1 MRKYIDIITEAGSRA
16 QIGGETG
23 VNGFPYKGGQFLP
36 STTAPPGTWRV
47 KIKGKSKLVHNK
59 TWLVAP
65 GKMAM
70 APTPFSRSIFAMIRE
85 YVNDEHGVLSIN
97 PNKETAVSYVYGDD
111 RDEFDKM
118 IEMYNRGLRWYE
130 VIPPDVEIIAKS

>member
-1 MRKYIDIITEAGSRA
+1 MRKYIDIITEAGRA
-16 QIGGETG
+16 QSGGETG

-47 KIKGKSKLVHNK
+47 KIKGKSKLLHNK
-59 TWLVAP
+59 MWLVAP
-65 GKMAM
+65 GQQEM
-70 APTPFSRSIFAMIRE
+70 APTPFSRSIFSGIRE
-85 YVNDEHGVLSIN
+85 YVNDEHGKLSIN
-97 PNKETAVSYVYGDD
+97 PTKEIAIEYVYGNN

-130 VIPPDVEIIAKS
+130 VIPPGVEIVAKS